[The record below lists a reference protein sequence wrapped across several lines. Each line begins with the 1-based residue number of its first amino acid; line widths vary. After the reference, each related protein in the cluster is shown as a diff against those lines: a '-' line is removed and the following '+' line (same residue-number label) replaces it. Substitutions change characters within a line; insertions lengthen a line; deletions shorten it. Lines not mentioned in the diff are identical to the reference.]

1 MGIGINLSKP
11 TLTPIPTPTYIARSF
26 AVSTPQ
32 PQSPKIEEETNMT
45 PDEDKSS
52 RSFSVR
58 TKSGKISIV
67 NEKQMIN
74 QAQTF
79 GITRLTATAYVSHET
94 KEYHTV
100 KLYRVVELDVNEEN
114 GGEEEKVGKILR
126 KYGVAVQRSIHN
138 YKPTAAL
145 EVKEVGILQKFYE
158 EDDLNG
164 KCKREH
170 GLLLNSVYGTL
181 FITIFLGLLHNY
193 SCQ

>member
-1 MGIGINLSKP
+1 MGIGMSLSKP
-11 TLTPIPTPTYIARSF
+11 TLTSIPTPAYIARSF
-26 AVSTPQ
+26 AIPSPQ
-32 PQSPKIEEETNMT
+32 PQSPKVEEETNIT

-52 RSFSVR
+52 RSLSIH
-58 TKSGKISIV
+58 TKTGKISII
-67 NEKQMIN
+67 NEKPTII

-79 GITRLTATAYVSHET
+79 GITRLTAMAYVIHET
-94 KEYHTV
+94 KEYCFV
-100 KLYRVVELDVNEEN
+100 KLHRVVKLDVHEES
-114 GGEEEKVGKILR
+114 GSEEKEGKIFR

-138 YKPTAAL
+138 NKPTAAL
-145 EVKEVGILQKFYE
+145 EEGILQKVCEE
-158 EDDLNG
+158 EDLNE